1 MLGGSQTLERFQV
14 TLLPRRKALTF
25 GARQRLD
32 EGRDHGRHADGYTP
46 VPVHLGA
53 RSRGRPPLRAG
64 AQHSAQLL
72 HIIGAAR
79 LRPGAEA
86 RALPSTEGLPPD
98 DGPRRRPVHVQ
109 VTGPHALDELRL
121 LTFVEAVEA
130 GSEAVSGAVGEPER
144 VGKILRGQHGEQ
156 RTEELRAM
164 DVAAGRGAQGEPWA
178 EGTGG
183 LRGARGPG

>member
-1 MLGGSQTLERFQV
+1 
-14 TLLPRRKALTF
+14 
-25 GARQRLD
+25 
-32 EGRDHGRHADGYTP
+32 
-46 VPVHLGA
+46 
-53 RSRGRPPLRAG
+53 GRPPLRAG

-156 RTEELRAM
+156 RTEELRAI
-164 DVAAGRGAQGEPWA
+164 DVAAGRDAQLDPWT
-178 EGTGG
+178 EEMGV
-183 LRGARGPG
+183 LRGARGLEEPTLACLQLQAARQGPRGRSDQGRDEGARIPS